1 MSPNPLLLPSQPWP
15 RGFSLLFLTLASPPI
30 LGCAMVL
37 REGGWDSSST
47 GGGKQ
52 DSAEVQPWLQDPR
65 SPRPSPLW
73 NKSRSSF
80 FSLHLHV
87 HEFQSEAPIAL
98 PPANIYPVF
107 MGGREGHMGARTSLG
122 DMASSLLFSAG
133 PRLDKQ
139 TNPMS
144 LESLS
149 VTASRIIGGVPPTSL
164 QTTALHY

>member
-1 MSPNPLLLPSQPWP
+1 MYPNPLLLPSQPWP

-37 REGGWDSSST
+37 REGGWGSSSM
-47 GGGKQ
+47 GGGEQ
-52 DSAEVQPWLQDPR
+52 DSAEVQRWLRDPR
-65 SPRPSPLW
+65 SPRPFPLR
-73 NKSRSSF
+73 NKSRSSIF
-80 FSLHLHV
+80 FFLHLHV

-98 PPANIYPVF
+98 LPASIYPVF
-107 MGGREGHMGARTSLG
+107 TGGREGHMGARTSLG
-122 DMASSLLFSAG
+122 DMAPSSLFSAG

-144 LESLS
+144 PKSLS
-149 VTASRIIGGVPPTSL
+149 VRMIGGVPPPSW